1 MMLCLWRWCS
11 HNDTTILCVFVC
23 VCEWNSKFLQYLLW
37 EWEAWAPFC
46 KNHKDSH
53 TMYTHCCVCL
63 YAYGTNDNMI
73 HIVRVSKVEIEIEII
88 SKNLD
93 LVSISNLEIWNS
105 RSRLSK
111 ILKPH
116 IFGKF
121 CIEFFEFLID
131 FDKLSTYSSIIVNM
145 KQISSIKTLNLYF
158 VGSSK
163 WFLFVIF
170 NNGSLL
176 IF

>member
-1 MMLCLWRWCS
+1 MLAAKGTKNIRFYYLPPASLSYSAHKWII
-11 HNDTTILCVFVC
+11 IL
-23 VCEWNSKFLQYLLW
+23 
-37 EWEAWAPFC
+37 
-46 KNHKDSH
+46 
-53 TMYTHCCVCL
+53 
-63 YAYGTNDNMI
+63 I
-73 HIVRVSKVEIEIEII
+73 RVSKVEIEIEII

-145 KQISSIKTLNLYF
+145 KQISSMKTLNLYF

-170 NNGSLL
+170 NNESLITYHNRLYFKMKVCL
-176 IF
+176 IK

>member
-1 MMLCLWRWCS
+1 MKGLTLKNRSNFVIEIILWVVP
-11 HNDTTILCVFVC
+11 TIV
-23 VCEWNSKFLQYLLW
+23 WNNF
-37 EWEAWAPFC
+37 E
-46 KNHKDSH
+46 DSH
-53 TMYTHCCVCL
+53 RS
-63 YAYGTNDNMI
+63 
-73 HIVRVSKVEIEIEII
+73 RVSKVEIEIEII

-145 KQISSIKTLNLYF
+145 KQISSMKTLNLYF